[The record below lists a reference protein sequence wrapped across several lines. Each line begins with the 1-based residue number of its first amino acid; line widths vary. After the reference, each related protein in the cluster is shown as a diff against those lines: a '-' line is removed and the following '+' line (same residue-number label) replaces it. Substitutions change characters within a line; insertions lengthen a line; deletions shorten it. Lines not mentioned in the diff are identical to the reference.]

1 VWLQKLCV
9 FDAKQRPKA
18 SQALK
23 GFEDLLGPAAG
34 PIPPSESTPEPKVDY
49 RNLLPGFVL
58 RGKYSVENVL
68 GKPGAF
74 GVAYKVIDT
83 FGDIARVM
91 KIYTGRENIDERMRQ
106 EYQTLLRIPPHPNV
120 VKVIDGDYLEGY
132 GYPI

>member
-1 VWLQKLCV
+1 M
-9 FDAKQRPKA
+9 
-18 SQALK
+18 
-23 GFEDLLGPAAG
+23 
-34 PIPPSESTPEPKVDY
+34 
-49 RNLLPGFVL
+49 L

-91 KIYTGRENIDERMRQ
+91 KIYAGRENIDERMRQ

-120 VKVIDGDYLEGY
+120 VKVIDGDYLEGM
-132 GYPI
+132 GGCVTEIGLSPDAVVDFTSRSIEPSS